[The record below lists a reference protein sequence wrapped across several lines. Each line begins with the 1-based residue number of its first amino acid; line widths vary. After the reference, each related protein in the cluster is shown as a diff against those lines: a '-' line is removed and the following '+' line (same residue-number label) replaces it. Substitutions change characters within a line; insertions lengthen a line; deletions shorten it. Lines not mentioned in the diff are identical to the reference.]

1 MNLVPQAYLFMRMCE
16 ETNSLSLREYHGIIK
31 LQLLIKCW
39 VEKDT

>member
-1 MNLVPQAYLFMRMCE
+1 MNLVPKTYLHICE

-31 LQLLIKCW
+31 LQLLLTYKCW